1 MVTLL
6 KWLLHHHQPYV
17 TPHWILYMWATV
29 GVAVA
34 NQYHWRVT
42 WDHHLTRPVN
52 SWVGHYQGYQV
63 ISTIL
68 QHIVIMWF
76 TTARHSGD
84 NALNSS
90 QGSASLSAKLQSRPP
105 SRVSRPHS
113 HVSRSYSKMSRRP
126 TTTCTKIDQWDNSSP
141 GDILEL
147 NGYHGST
154 SQLSICAHCDHAFT
168 TAGLR
173 VPLLLL
179 CGHTYCTNC
188 VEKACSTYPSA
199 IRCGQCRTNTPV
211 DQQGAAH
218 MMQNEALLEVL
229 HNKELQQ
236 SLLPVQHRGRESCA
250 ECERQPAS
258 LYCTNCSAAFCAPCS
273 HKSHAGSKVRGKH
286 TPVPITQ
293 RPQPNPTC
301 KRHPGQTCMLYC
313 ETEGVPMCVLCK
325 FYGQHRYHKYELLSK
340 VSIELL
346 IMWVYLWYHVIIMH
360 HGDVIILCYRQGDSV
375 EVWLHLPDSLL
386 RAY

>member
-1 MVTLL
+1 MLVT
-6 KWLLHHHQPYV
+6 
-17 TPHWILYMWATV
+17 
-29 GVAVA
+29 G
-34 NQYHWRVT
+34 
-42 WDHHLTRPVN
+42 RP
-52 SWVGHYQGYQV
+52 SG
-63 ISTIL
+63 
-68 QHIVIMWF
+68 
-76 TTARHSGD
+76 GD

-90 QGSASLSAKLQSRPP
+90 HGSGSKLGTQSRP
-105 SRVSRPHS
+105 SSRPHS
-113 HVSRSYSKMSRRP
+113 HVSRAYSRITHRP
-126 TTTCTKIDQWDNSSP
+126 TTGRFNQWDNSTP
-141 GDILEL
+141 GNILEL
-147 NGYHGST
+147 SGYHGNK
-154 SQLSICAHCDHAFT
+154 SQLSTCAHCDHAFT

-188 VEKACSTYPSA
+188 IEKACSTYPSA
-199 IRCGQCRTNTPV
+199 IRCGQCHTNTPV

-229 HNKELQQ
+229 DNKQLQQ
-236 SLLPVQHRGRESCA
+236 SLPAQQRGRETCA
-250 ECERQPAS
+250 ECERQPATV
-258 LYCTNCSAAFCAPCS
+258 YCSNCSAAFCAPCS

-340 VSIELL
+340 VCVCTISVCIYVVTLKLL
-346 IMWVYLWYHVIIMH
+346 VNITTRPFLFDIWKVWSNNSQLVKLHDYVIWIYINNLGDILSSHLVEFAFWVTYQNTLFTSSSSKLYWMIHTSQSPYMV
-360 HGDVIILCYRQGDSV
+360 LCKGRC
-375 EVWLHLPDSLL
+375 L
-386 RAY
+386 